1 VILVPMLG
9 LGFGARDESNMRRN
23 GGGRPAWP
31 VLLAWALWLL
41 AVLALAAVPW
51 LDRLLRQAGRPD
63 LVQLTPV
70 TAFPVVAMVS
80 GATIGAVLASRKPRH
95 PVGWLLLAVALSLTA
110 TAAAAQYLTW
120 GLLVR
125 PGGLP
130 AARGVSL
137 YYSAI
142 GYTALTLIG
151 LLLLVTPTG
160 SLPSPR
166 WRWWAR
172 VMVATPVLLVVVA
185 TLAKGPLDP
194 RYEAIGGPFDLRGH
208 GGLLL
213 VANQVALAVTTLAV
227 VVAAGSL
234 VGRFRRARG
243 VERLQLQ
250 WVALAALVVVMAG
263 VVILAGLAVGVA
275 SASMLLSLAVGL
287 CVATLPV
294 ATAAAVLR
302 YRLYDLDRII
312 SRTLAYGSLT
322 VLLGLGYAGIVLGL
336 GRLLPQGSSL
346 AVAAATLAVAAVFQ
360 PARRRIQQVVD
371 RRFNR
376 RRHDAGQM
384 IEAFG
389 TRLRD
394 QVDLDT
400 LIAEL
405 VAVVD
410 QTMQPTR
417 ASLWLR
423 PTQPRSGTAGPS

>member
-1 VILVPMLG
+1 VWSLRPTG
-9 LGFGARDESNMRRN
+9 GDRR
-23 GGGRPAWP
+23 AWP
-31 VLLAWALWLL
+31 VVLAWSLWLMTM
-41 AVLALAAVPW
+41 LALAAVPW

-63 LVQLTPV
+63 LVQLTPG
-70 TAFPVVAMVS
+70 TAFPIVATVS

-125 PGGLP
+125 PGALP
-130 AARGVSL
+130 GARWVSL

-142 GYTALTLIG
+142 GYTAMTSIG

-194 RYEAIGGPFDLRGH
+194 RYQALGGPFDLRGH

-263 VVILAGLAVGVA
+263 VIVLAGLAVGVA
-275 SASMLLSLAVGL
+275 SASTLLSVAVGL
-287 CVATLPV
+287 CLATLPV
-294 ATAAAVLR
+294 ATGAAVLR
-302 YRLYDLDRII
+302 YRLYDVDRII

-336 GRLLPQGSSL
+336 GRLLPRSSSL
-346 AVAAATLAVAAVFQ
+346 AVAAATLAMAAVFQ
-360 PARRRIQQVVD
+360 PARRHIQQAVD

-376 RRHDAGQM
+376 ARYDATRT
-384 IEAFG
+384 IAAFS
-389 TRLRD
+389 TRLR
-394 QVDLDT
+394 QQIDLTT
-400 LIAEL
+400 LTAEL

-410 QTMQPTR
+410 QTMQPTMV
-417 ASLWLR
+417 SLWLR
-423 PTQPRSGTAGPS
+423 PTGARSGTAGLRHAQG

>member
-1 VILVPMLG
+1 VWSLRPTG
-9 LGFGARDESNMRRN
+9 GDRR
-23 GGGRPAWP
+23 AWP
-31 VLLAWALWLL
+31 VVLAWSLWLMTM
-41 AVLALAAVPW
+41 LALAAVPW

-63 LVQLTPV
+63 LVQLTPG
-70 TAFPVVAMVS
+70 TAFPIVATVS

-125 PGGLP
+125 PGALP
-130 AARGVSL
+130 GARWVSL

-142 GYTALTLIG
+142 GYTAMTSIG

-194 RYEAIGGPFDLRGH
+194 RYQALGGPFDLRGH

-263 VVILAGLAVGVA
+263 VIVLAGLAVGVA
-275 SASMLLSLAVGL
+275 SASTLLSVAVGL
-287 CVATLPV
+287 CLATLPV
-294 ATAAAVLR
+294 ATGAAVLR
-302 YRLYDLDRII
+302 YRLYDVDRII

-336 GRLLPQGSSL
+336 GRLLPRSSSL
-346 AVAAATLAVAAVFQ
+346 AVAAATLAMAAVFQ
-360 PARRRIQQVVD
+360 PARRHIQQAVD

-376 RRHDAGQM
+376 ARYDATRT
-384 IEAFG
+384 IAAFS
-389 TRLRD
+389 TRLRQ
-394 QVDLDT
+394 QVDLTT
-400 LIAEL
+400 LTAEL

-410 QTMQPTR
+410 QTMQPTMV
-417 ASLWLR
+417 SLWLR
-423 PTQPRSGTAGPS
+423 PTGARSGTAGLRHAQG

>member
-1 VILVPMLG
+1 
-9 LGFGARDESNMRRN
+9 MRPT
-23 GGGRPAWP
+23 GGDRRAWP
-31 VLLAWALWLL
+31 VVLAWSLWL
-41 AVLALAAVPW
+41 VTMLALAAVPW

-63 LVQLTPV
+63 LVQLTPG
-70 TAFPVVAMVS
+70 TAFPIVATVS

-125 PGGLP
+125 PGALP
-130 AARGVSL
+130 GARWVSL

-142 GYTALTLIG
+142 GYTAMTSIG

-194 RYEAIGGPFDLRGH
+194 RYQALGGPFDLRGH

-263 VVILAGLAVGVA
+263 VIVLAGLAVGVA
-275 SASMLLSLAVGL
+275 SASTLLSVAVGL
-287 CVATLPV
+287 CLATLPV
-294 ATAAAVLR
+294 ATGAAVLR
-302 YRLYDLDRII
+302 YRLYDVDRII

-336 GRLLPQGSSL
+336 GRLLPRSSSL
-346 AVAAATLAVAAVFQ
+346 AVAAATLAMAAVFQ
-360 PARRRIQQVVD
+360 PARRHIQQAVD

-376 RRHDAGQM
+376 ARYDATRT
-384 IEAFG
+384 IAAFS
-389 TRLRD
+389 TRLRQ
-394 QVDLDT
+394 QVDLTT
-400 LIAEL
+400 LTAEL

-410 QTMQPTR
+410 QTMQPTMV
-417 ASLWLR
+417 SLWLR
-423 PTQPRSGTAGPS
+423 PTGARSGTAGLRHAQG